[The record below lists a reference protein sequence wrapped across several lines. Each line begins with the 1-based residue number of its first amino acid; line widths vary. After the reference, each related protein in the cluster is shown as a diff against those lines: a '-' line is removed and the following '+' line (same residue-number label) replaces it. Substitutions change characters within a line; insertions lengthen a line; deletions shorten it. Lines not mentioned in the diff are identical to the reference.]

1 MYGAVSSTKPTRKVF
16 GDNAWHILVNSP
28 KTHKSIVPEIEIPIV
43 LLLAAVLCF
52 SIFLFAKCFKQFLSK
67 SAYFSKNK
75 EPTTKNKKLDHI
87 VGCVVY
93 FQPLLND
100 L

>member
-52 SIFLFAKCFKQFLSK
+52 NIFFICKMFQTISFKIGIF
-67 SAYFSKNK
+67 F
-75 EPTTKNKKLDHI
+75 KKQ
-87 VGCVVY
+87 GTY
-93 FQPLLND
+93 YEK
-100 L
+100 